1 MTDRN
6 ANSYDLHY
14 ARQVLARL
22 LPKKPSGGESKNIEA
37 TSAYTRLTR
46 KASSPPGVPSS
57 TGAETAVQDAPPA
70 ATPAAP
76 EKFTCWEDCIAW
88 CMQATRAE
96 AAFVVDSQGFV
107 IATRG
112 RIPAHGFEC
121 TGAELVYAMDQLER
135 IDPEAG
141 NLLWIDLDYHKRRLV
156 GFVTPA
162 QESEY
167 FVVGMVGP
175 DASYNAH
182 KNTIARQVVENLAA
196 MN

>member
-14 ARQVLARL
+14 ARQILARL
-22 LPKKPSGGESKNIEA
+22 LPQKKTGGKTEKPA
-37 TSAYTRLTR
+37 VTGAYTRLTR
-46 KASSPPGVPSS
+46 KDPCPPPSHA
-57 TGAETAVQDAPPA
+57 TGAETAGPEKPPITAPPA
-70 ATPAAP
+70 PDT
-76 EKFTCWEDCIAW
+76 FTNWDDCIAW
-88 CMQATRAE
+88 CMQAMCAE

-141 NLLWIDLDYHKRRLV
+141 NLLWIDLDYNKRRLV
-156 GFVTPA
+156 GFITPA
-162 QESEY
+162 RESEY
-167 FVVGMVGP
+167 FVVGMVSP
-175 DASYNAH
+175 DASYNVH
-182 KNTIARQVVENLAA
+182 KNAIARQIIENLAA